1 MNKAITIG
9 NDGNELKMAKVTNT
23 KIGISK
29 FFKSYKS
36 AIVAMEAGTHS
47 PWISRLLNKMGLTVY
62 VGNPR

>member
-29 FFKSYKS
+29 FFKSYSS
-36 AIVAMEAGTHS
+36 AQVAIEASTHS
-47 PWISRLLNKMGLTVY
+47 PRISRLFLNWI
-62 VGNPR
+62 